1 MPELTGVETQKP
13 NFSSTLV
20 ERLARREKE
29 RGEGRSSL
37 KARLRRWVGTSTSSS
52 RRLGPN
58 IDREREMESK
68 DLGSRKLESR
78 ELESSEMKASIDSG
92 IGLDSSSSSCLLLP
106 VKEEEEQQSW
116 TTVQPTPILRSSSR
130 AASLNSTKAKGSV
143 KKSIS
148 FSDGHGKNARRR
160 LRSHESQP
168 SKQEAS
174 TAPQIIVSTWDSLG
188 GGRQKAQHY
197 SSIRA
202 PEMKL
207 WSIDHTSSWPR
218 VRPPPEKVQVA
229 GWWGPPSDSV
239 SPQLGTIYNIV
250 FAQVK
255 EAAPDL
261 SCLTMDLLF
270 NPATNSLHIRIEAL
284 SASDFGRILSDL
296 SILLFPTWPSL
307 NLQSHAEG
315 VLLHLLHLLLT
326 PLFKDADEASGLALL
341 TAACRRTNYKDIE
354 LCLAATR
361 HLFLSFWKRLLQAP

>member
-1 MPELTGVETQKP
+1 MPVLTGVETQKP

-29 RGEGRSSL
+29 RSEGRPSL
-37 KARLRRWVGTSTSSS
+37 KARLRRWVGTSSR

-58 IDREREMESK
+58 IDREREIESGE
-68 DLGSRKLESR
+68 LGSR
-78 ELESSEMKASIDSG
+78 EMKASIDSG
-92 IGLDSSSSSCLLLP
+92 IGLDSSSSSLLLP

-116 TTVQPTPILRSSSR
+116 TSVQPTPILRSSSR
-130 AASLNSTKAKGSV
+130 AASLNSTKARGAV

-148 FSDGHGKNARRR
+148 FSDGHGKSTRRR
-160 LRSHESQP
+160 LRAHESQP

-174 TAPQIIVSTWDSLG
+174 TAPRIIVSTWNSLG

-207 WSIDHTSSWPR
+207 WSVDHTSSWPR

-255 EAAPDL
+255 AAAPDL
-261 SCLTMDLLF
+261 SCLTMNLLF
-270 NPATNSLHIRIEAL
+270 NPATNSLHTRIEAL

-307 NLQSHAEG
+307 NLQPHAEG

-361 HLFLSFWKRLLQAP
+361 HLFLSFWKRLLQDP

>member
-1 MPELTGVETQKP
+1 MPVLTGVETQKP

-29 RGEGRSSL
+29 KSEGRSSL
-37 KARLRRWVGTSTSSS
+37 KARLRRWVGTSSS

-58 IDREREMESK
+58 IGRDREMESR
-68 DLGSRKLESR
+68 DLESR
-78 ELESSEMKASIDSG
+78 ELESSIDSG
-92 IGLDSSSSSCLLLP
+92 IGLDSTSSCLP
-106 VKEEEEQQSW
+106 AKEEDEQQSW
-116 TTVQPTPILRSSSR
+116 TRVQPTPILRSSRS
-130 AASLNSTKAKGSV
+130 ASLNSSKARGAV

-148 FSDGHGKNARRR
+148 FSDGHGKSSRRI
-160 LRSHESQP
+160 LRSHEFHP
-168 SKQEAS
+168 SKQQAS
-174 TAPQIIVSTWDSLG
+174 SAPRIVVSTWDSLG
-188 GGRQKAQHY
+188 GGRQKAHHY
-197 SSIRA
+197 SSMRS

-270 NPATNSLHIRIEAL
+270 NPASNSLHATIEAL

-307 NLQSHAEG
+307 NLQPHAEG

-354 LCLAATR
+354 LCLSATR
-361 HLFLSFWKRLLQAP
+361 HLFLSFWKRLLQDP

>member
-1 MPELTGVETQKP
+1 MPVLTGVETQKP

-20 ERLARREKE
+20 ERLTRREKE
-29 RGEGRSSL
+29 RSEGRSSL
-37 KARLRRWVGTSTSSS
+37 KARLRRWVGTSS
-52 RRLGPN
+52 RCLGPN
-58 IDREREMESK
+58 IDREQEMK
-68 DLGSRKLESR
+68 SRHLESR
-78 ELESSEMKASIDSG
+78 ELESSIDSG
-92 IGLDSSSSSCLLLP
+92 IGLDSSSSCLP
-106 VKEEEEQQSW
+106 VKEEEQQSW
-116 TTVQPTPILRSSSR
+116 TTVQPTPILRSSR
-130 AASLNSTKAKGSV
+130 AMSLNSTKARGAV

-148 FSDGHGKNARRR
+148 FSDGHGKSARRR
-160 LRSHESQP
+160 LRSHESQR
-168 SKQEAS
+168 SKQQAS
-174 TAPQIIVSTWDSLG
+174 SAPRIVVSTWDNLG
-188 GGRQKAQHY
+188 GVRQKAHHY
-197 SSIRA
+197 SSMRS

-270 NPATNSLHIRIEAL
+270 NPATNSLHTRIEAL
-284 SASDFGRILSDL
+284 SSSDFGRILSDL

-307 NLQSHAEG
+307 NLQPHAEG

-354 LCLAATR
+354 LCLSATR
-361 HLFLSFWKRLLQAP
+361 HLFLSFWKRLLQDP

>member
-1 MPELTGVETQKP
+1 MAVLTGVETQKP
-13 NFSSTLV
+13 NLSSILV

-29 RGEGRSSL
+29 KSEGRSSL
-37 KARLRRWVGTSTSSS
+37 KARLRRWVGTSSS
-52 RRLGPN
+52 RRLGAN
-58 IDREREMESK
+58 IDREREMEARKLESE
-68 DLGSRKLESR
+68 LEFGKLESR
-78 ELESSEMKASIDSG
+78 ELEARVLQASIDSG
-92 IGLDSSSSSCLLLP
+92 IGLDSSSSCLP

-116 TTVQPTPILRSSSR
+116 TQVQPTPILRSSR
-130 AASLNSTKAKGSV
+130 AASLNSTKARGAV

-148 FSDGHGKNARRR
+148 FSDGHGKSSRLR

-168 SKQEAS
+168 SKQQAS
-174 TAPQIIVSTWDSLG
+174 SAPRIVVSTWDSMG
-188 GGRQKAQHY
+188 GRRQKAQHY
-197 SSIRA
+197 SSMRS

-270 NPATNSLHIRIEAL
+270 NPATNSLQTRIEAL
-284 SASDFGRILSDL
+284 SASDFAQGGFEICRVRGLVGFFAAFYIFRFSKFKR
-296 SILLFPTWPSL
+296 SSGQLL
-307 NLQSHAEG
+307 
-315 VLLHLLHLLLT
+315 
-326 PLFKDADEASGLALL
+326 
-341 TAACRRTNYKDIE
+341 
-354 LCLAATR
+354 
-361 HLFLSFWKRLLQAP
+361 